1 MPRNNIEKING
12 ITNQKILFRTKVKL
26 KNKISDDNDTVVN
39 NIGKSKLGKKYN
51 ATQNKLNR
59 TNIAN
64 LFAVMLWIY

>member
-51 ATQNKLNR
+51 AT
-59 TNIAN
+59 
-64 LFAVMLWIY
+64 